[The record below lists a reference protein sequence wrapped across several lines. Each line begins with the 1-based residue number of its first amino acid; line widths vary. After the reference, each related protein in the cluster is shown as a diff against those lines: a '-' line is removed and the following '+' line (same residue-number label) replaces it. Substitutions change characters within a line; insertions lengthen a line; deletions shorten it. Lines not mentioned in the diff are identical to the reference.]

1 VEKTDPKRGEGRE
14 AQRHLPPFVAQMT
27 IVAELLNY
35 ALALFFWL
43 ILGRIALTLL
53 TNNRQGF
60 FMGVFVKGTEPVFA
74 VVRRLTGNRVGERG
88 VALLSLLLLVVLRI
102 ALVPVLRG

>member
-1 VEKTDPKRGEGRE
+1 MS
-14 AQRHLPPFVAQMT
+14 FVAQ
-27 IVAELLNY
+27 LLNF
-35 ALALFFWL
+35 ALAMAFWL

-53 TNNRQGF
+53 TGGREGF

-74 VVRRLTGNRVGERG
+74 VVRRLTGGRLGERG
-88 VALLSLLLLVVLRI
+88 VALVSLVLLVALRL